1 MGVAHRW
8 RYPRLRCEPGVFP
21 CKYMPGSNQAQMF
34 GQGVGK
40 VCNTPLADL
49 TPITPYETVNHM
61 VNHIEEKLDDVF
73 YALSDPTR
81 REILGRLANG
91 EATVKELAS
100 PFSMSLPAVSK
111 HLKVLERAGLL
122 IRQVD
127 GRTHRMRLQPDGLKT
142 ASEWV
147 DHYKRFWEAQLDR
160 LSAFLD
166 VANSRTAHSSDSVE
180 RLVEPPVEPNDNAE
194 VTDE

>member
-1 MGVAHRW
+1 
-8 RYPRLRCEPGVFP
+8 
-21 CKYMPGSNQAQMF
+21 
-34 GQGVGK
+34 
-40 VCNTPLADL
+40 
-49 TPITPYETVNHM
+49 M
-61 VNHIEEKLDDVF
+61 VNQETERLDDVF

-81 REILGRLANG
+81 REILGRLAAG
-91 EATVKELAS
+91 EATVKELAT
-100 PFSMSLPAVSK
+100 PFDMSLPAVSK

-122 IRQVD
+122 VRQVD

-147 DHYKRFWEAQLDR
+147 DHYKRFWEVQLDR

-166 VANSRTAHSSDSVE
+166 VATARSEGPQSGSQEAD
-180 RLVEPPVEPNDNAE
+180 DQTE